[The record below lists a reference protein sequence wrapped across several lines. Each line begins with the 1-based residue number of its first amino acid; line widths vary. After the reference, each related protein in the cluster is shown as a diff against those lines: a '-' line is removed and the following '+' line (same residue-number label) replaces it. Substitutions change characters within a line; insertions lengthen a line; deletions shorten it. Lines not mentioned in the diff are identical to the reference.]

1 MIKRG
6 WISAS
11 LLAGVLFTGLGITA
25 FATDVPQASAAGN
38 TGDSVDVSLSD
49 RVETLLRTD
58 AGLVGGQFRVQSKAG
73 VVILA
78 GSVPDEQALRRALDL
93 ASSVK
98 GVREVR
104 NSMVIESPK

>member
-1 MIKRG
+1 MSKRS

-11 LLAGVLFTGLGITA
+11 LLAGVLFAGLGITA
-25 FATDVPQASAAGN
+25 FATDSPQVLA
-38 TGDSVDVSLSD
+38 TGGGGEGVDASLSD

-73 VVILA
+73 VVTLA